1 MQSLEVD
8 GNFTEIYKNTFNDFL
23 SDAGYCPNEI
33 SLYSYAETF
42 AGYNM
47 GYFQINNLLFLEK
60 YTSAA
65 IKIFEAMKTFDR
77 QNNIFPEQY
86 LFYCM
91 AKTNGLIVDT
101 LFSNEKTWDEQCT
114 LSKYTHLMEEKNKNK
129 NVLFRKILNKLN
141 AENKE
146 CYDTIS
152 KEIDWSLWE
161 VGKLLAKSA
170 KDFAASKMELADEK
184 TYNQRVDTCKACEHY
199 DPSGYNNTGKCSICK
214 CSTVAKPKIASARCP
229 IEKW

>member
-1 MQSLEVD
+1 
-8 GNFTEIYKNTFNDFL
+8 
-23 SDAGYCPNEI
+23 
-33 SLYSYAETF
+33 
-42 AGYNM
+42 
-47 GYFQINNLLFLEK
+47 LFLEK